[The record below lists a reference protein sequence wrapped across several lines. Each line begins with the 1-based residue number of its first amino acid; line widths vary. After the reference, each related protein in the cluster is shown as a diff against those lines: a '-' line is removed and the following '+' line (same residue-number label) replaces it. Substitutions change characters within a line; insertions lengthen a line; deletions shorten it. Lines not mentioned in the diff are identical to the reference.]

1 MHLNRNSTTPMNR
14 AIRPFGGAFTIS
26 LAAFACTG
34 ANAQFG
40 GFMPV
45 EVYPTA
51 SVNGQSDPAIG
62 DFNGD
67 GVPDLAIVSM
77 NWHTLMIMLGG
88 ADGSFTLD
96 SAPAAPGFPVDVESG
111 DFNGD
116 GILDLAVLCS
126 EQSPNIGVVRLF
138 QGAGDGAFTE
148 VASTPVGLG
157 TVALA
162 VADFDHDGHLDLAVT
177 DDETDPFGLTPDV
190 VTIYPGLGG
199 FQFGAGREYLTPP
212 LPYDILAHD
221 MNMDGFDDL
230 VVTSVNVA
238 GNLTAPGRVAILT
251 NNGAGEFVQTASHNV
266 GPFPDKLTL
275 ADVNSDGAV
284 DAFTVN
290 LSSGDVSML
299 LSDGQAGFFPESRI
313 VPTISGGGTTSF
325 AATVALEDIDGDGDM
340 DLAMGTRLTNQSG
353 PAGARV
359 EVRVGAGDGS
369 FQHFITYVAPERL
382 SAVRLRDVNNDS
394 SPDLISVYLA
404 AGLGVMTNVTPM
416 QAPGEFTLLTPPD
429 GAAGLPIPGQGGF
442 WAGTSATL
450 KWSHAAAFN
459 RTYEVR
465 IALDESMS
473 NVILQ
478 ESGITGTEFTIPNG
492 VLGANTTYYW
502 TVIANNPTGSTPSES
517 GVFEFT
523 TAFPADINGNG
534 VVDFPD
540 LNAVLSTFGQER

>member
-1 MHLNRNSTTPMNR
+1 L
-14 AIRPFGGAFTIS
+14 AIS
-26 LAAFACTG
+26 LAAVACTG

-45 EVYPTA
+45 EIYPTA
-51 SVNGQSDPAIG
+51 SVSGQSAPAIG

-77 NWHTLMIMLGG
+77 NYHTLMIMLGG
-88 ADGSFTLD
+88 ADGSFALG
-96 SAPAAPGFPVDVESG
+96 SAPAAPGFPTDVASG

-126 EQSPNIGVVRLF
+126 EQAPNVGVVRLF
-138 QGAGDGAFTE
+138 RGAGDGAFTE
-148 VASTPVGLG
+148 VASTPVGLT

-162 VADFDHDGHLDLAVT
+162 VADFDNDGNLDLAVT
-177 DDETDPFGLTPDV
+177 DDNTDPFGFTPDV

-221 MNMDGFDDL
+221 MNMDGFADL
-230 VVTSVNVA
+230 VVTSVNVG

-251 NNGAGEFVQTASHNV
+251 NNGAGEFVQTASYNV
-266 GPFPDKLTL
+266 GPFPDKLAL

-290 LSSGDVSML
+290 GSSGDLSML
-299 LSDGQAGFFPESRI
+299 LSDGQGGFHPESRI

-325 AATVALEDIDGDGDM
+325 AAAVALEDIDGDGDI
-340 DLAMGTRLTNQSG
+340 DLAMATRLTDVSG

-359 EVRVGAGDGS
+359 EVRIGAGDGS

-382 SAVRLRDVNNDS
+382 SAVALHDVNNDS
-394 SPDLISVYLA
+394 SPDLLSVYLTD
-404 AGLGVMTNVTPM
+404 GMGVRTNVTPM
-416 QAPGEFTLLTPPD
+416 QAPGDFALLTPPD
-429 GAAGLPIPGQGGF
+429 GASGLPIPGFGPF
-442 WAGTSATL
+442 WSGTSAQL

-465 IALDESMS
+465 LALDEAM
-473 NVILQ
+473 NTVILH
-478 ESGITGTEFTIPNG
+478 ETGITGTEFTIPINY
-492 VLGANTTYYW
+492 LAPNTTYYW
-502 TVIANNPTGSTPSES
+502 TVTASNPTGSTPSES
-517 GVFEFT
+517 GVFRFS

-540 LNAVLSTFGQER
+540 LNAVLSSYGQQQ